1 MKTLSALFTT
11 IGLLSFFGFW
21 IVAIIGAFLI
31 LLPAGAFFFALFP
44 KAADH
49 LKDSCGFSK
58 LATS

>member
-1 MKTLSALFTT
+1 MKTLAVLL
-11 IGLLSFFGFW
+11 GLLSFFGFW

-31 LLPAGAFFFALFP
+31 LLPAGAFFFAIFP

-49 LKDSCGFSK
+49 LKDAYGFAK